1 MNCSTSRWSISLV
14 VDDTEWE
21 EAISVYIPEF
31 VCGIFAT
38 VIAEIAAMVAWYIYD
53 SHKKKR

>member
-1 MNCSTSRWSISLV
+1 MSYWIVLMRKCRKRRFQQYKEV
-14 VDDTEWE
+14 
-21 EAISVYIPEF
+21 ISVYIPEF

-38 VIAEIAAMVAWYIYD
+38 VIAEIAAAVAWYIYD